1 MNRIESRDGGR
12 TKDDEI
18 KTNRILLCD
27 KIVTQMIVRDVGHFF
42 LNFKRLLD

>member
-27 KIVTQMIVRDVGHFF
+27 KIVVTWIVRDIVGQQ
-42 LNFKRLLD
+42 R